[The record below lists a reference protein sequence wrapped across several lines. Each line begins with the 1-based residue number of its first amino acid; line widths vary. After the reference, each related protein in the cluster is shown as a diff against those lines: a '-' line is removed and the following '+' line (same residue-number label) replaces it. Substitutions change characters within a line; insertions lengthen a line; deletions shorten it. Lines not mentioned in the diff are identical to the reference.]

1 MSCRQFVFVL
11 LLIAV
16 PCVLAEQPGCDS
28 KDVAVAVIKANG
40 DPVEGLSPSDFV
52 AQMKKQ
58 PVAIQSA
65 DYQSGDR
72 RILIV
77 MDSAHELSQ
86 DARGAEAEFASA
98 LISSA
103 RPGDSLG
110 LITARGSTP
119 EVKFGA
125 DRSALLHA
133 VSDKGQEQ
141 KGGRLGVLDA
151 VAEGITWFGEPRVG
165 DSIVVLALD
174 LEGNHK
180 TNYKSVAKMLEEHR
194 IRLFGVSFG
203 HLQLANQTVGT
214 MNTGREGMGYV
225 DQGIP
230 VANGVGEVNFL
241 PLSVNSGGY
250 IVPQDSLSKMHEFK
264 LTDGKKK
271 ELQKTASTMV
281 LVIDKFYVV
290 HLQSDPARA
299 EQWTVS
305 LTQPKAQSL
314 PGSHVLYPH
323 DLSACPAAT
332 ASR

>member
-1 MSCRQFVFVL
+1 MSCRLFVFIL

-16 PCVLAEQPGCDS
+16 PCLLAEQPGCDS

-65 DYQSGDR
+65 NYQSGDR

-77 MDSAHELSQ
+77 MDATHELSQ
-86 DARGAEAEFASA
+86 DARGAEVEFASA

-103 RPGDSLG
+103 QPGDSLA

-133 VSDKGQEQ
+133 VSDNGQEQ
-141 KGGRLGVLDA
+141 KGGHLGVLDA
-151 VAEGITWFGEPRVG
+151 VAEGISWFGEPKVG
-165 DSIVVLALD
+165 DSIVVLALN

-180 TNYKSVAKMLEEHR
+180 TNPRSVVKMLEEHR

-214 MNTGREGMGYV
+214 MSTGREGMGYV

-230 VANGVGEVNFL
+230 QGSAMGDANFL

-250 IVPQDSLSKMHEFK
+250 IVPQDSLAQLHQFK

-281 LVIDKFYVV
+281 LVVDKFYVV
-290 HLQSDPARA
+290 HLQNAPAHT

-305 LTQPKAQSL
+305 LTQPKVQSL

-323 DLSACPAAT
+323 DLGACPAAT